1 MSVKAAKAILVGIWH
16 GKRFTESIPALGG
29 GSLKRIFPIGIIMFV
44 ALMPFFA
51 LRELA
56 RDYGDDRPYE
66 LFFVR
71 RTKYMPRQS

>member
-1 MSVKAAKAILVGIWH
+1 
-16 GKRFTESIPALGG
+16 
-29 GSLKRIFPIGIIMFV
+29 MFV
-44 ALMPFFA
+44 VLMPFFA

-56 RDYGDDRPYE
+56 RDFGDDRLYE